1 MVENVIDNAVCHNA
15 DGGWIQVRS
24 GTASGQALLVVENGG
39 AVLDQDQVREL
50 SQPFRRIGA
59 DRIGSDKG
67 SGLGLSIVAA
77 IAEAHGGSVSLTARP
92 EGGLRVSIQLP
103 PPRPARGPE
112 PGMRVLV
119 VEDSRSLAEVL
130 VEGLRDQGMAVDV
143 GPRRPGGGREARPQ
157 RL

>member
-1 MVENVIDNAVCHNA
+1 
-15 DGGWIQVRS
+15 
-24 GTASGQALLVVENGG
+24 VENGG

-59 DRIGSDKG
+59 DRVGSDKG

-103 PPRPARGPE
+103 AAAGARAGAT
-112 PGMRVLV
+112 V
-119 VEDSRSLAEVL
+119 
-130 VEGLRDQGMAVDV
+130 
-143 GPRRPGGGREARPQ
+143 
-157 RL
+157 